1 MPRARPPAGRILI
14 YNYTDPGCEAR
25 YGQGSRGFLSAVPPE
40 RDGFPQRLSP

>member
-25 YGQGSRGFLSAVPPE
+25 YGQGSRGFLSAVPSE
-40 RDGFPQRLSP
+40 RDGFPRRLSP